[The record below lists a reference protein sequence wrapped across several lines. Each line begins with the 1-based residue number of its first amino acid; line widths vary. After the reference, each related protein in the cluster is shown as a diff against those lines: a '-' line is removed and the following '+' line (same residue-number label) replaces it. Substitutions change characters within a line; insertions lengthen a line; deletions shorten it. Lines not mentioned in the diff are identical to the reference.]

1 MKRFWSALCLIGFA
15 FGAADAAAE
24 MPVREID
31 AVTKVVDSINANEI
45 NYGDVNK
52 QLAVLEDSL
61 KGDKVSSETLS
72 QNVRY
77 LSDIRAKLLS
87 AKKQNERELEF
98 VQKRIEALG
107 PEPADGVEE
116 LPAIAKKRK
125 EFKEEASFQKGQIA
139 EVDVMLAKIDELDM
153 MIINVRNQ
161 ALLGNLLVHQ
171 TPLLYPTAL
180 FRSATL
186 FVSYVLDLLRSPIN
200 WYSSLDVEKQ
210 AYVKSNIIPV
220 ALVALFSLWLGIYLR
235 LFIMRHFGYRK
246 EIEHPRYGRKFVA
259 AIFVAVAYGV
269 IPATIIAGFMIWMF
283 STKIV
288 NNGFFGLVLNSFLF
302 YTLLV
307 ILARAISR
315 VIFAPYNEKWR
326 LINVDTD
333 KAKRM
338 TSALYFSV
346 FVLGV
351 CAFLEKVAVTANYSL
366 ELISFISVISS
377 AVKGLCIILVVKR
390 FLWDG
395 MEDKDAVEEE
405 TEESASPHPAD
416 EDAGVTTAFKVLFLT
431 ILFVMIT
438 IGLALFGYV
447 RLAAFIF
454 NRFLLS
460 VLAVGLLLVIRKSLS
475 EFLHRVLLLRFWVK
489 TFKLRRRIV
498 SKIDFWSNL
507 IIDPLFVLFGIFV
520 LLGLWG
526 VSTDIL
532 LQSSKKILMGFTVG
546 GVEISPVAILFG
558 IVSFFVALAV
568 VKAIRVRLVNNVLEK
583 MDIDEGIKHSL
594 ASGFGFV
601 GFIIAAVIGITMMGG
616 NLSNLALIASALS
629 VGIGFG
635 LQNIINNFV
644 SGIIILLERPVKVGD
659 WVIINGEEGKIK
671 QINIRS
677 TEIETF
683 KKSSIIIPN
692 ATLISN
698 SVTNLTHGNNWTR
711 QAVSVGVAYGSDVE
725 KVRDILLE
733 CAAKHKGV
741 LKNPAPYVIFKDFG
755 ASSLDF
761 ELRCYSSSI
770 WSGWSIPSD
779 LRYEINKRFIEEGIE
794 IPFPQVVVHSGE
806 KVALE
811 NQFYAKKRAAAKAAT
826 EK

>member
-1 MKRFWSALCLIGFA
+1 
-15 FGAADAAAE
+15 
-24 MPVREID
+24 
-31 AVTKVVDSINANEI
+31 
-45 NYGDVNK
+45 
-52 QLAVLEDSL
+52 
-61 KGDKVSSETLS
+61 
-72 QNVRY
+72 
-77 LSDIRAKLLS
+77 
-87 AKKQNERELEF
+87 
-98 VQKRIEALG
+98 
-107 PEPADGVEE
+107 
-116 LPAIAKKRK
+116 
-125 EFKEEASFQKGQIA
+125 
-139 EVDVMLAKIDELDM
+139 
-153 MIINVRNQ
+153 
-161 ALLGNLLVHQ
+161 
-171 TPLLYPTAL
+171 
-180 FRSATL
+180 
-186 FVSYVLDLLRSPIN
+186 
-200 WYSSLDVEKQ
+200 
-210 AYVKSNIIPV
+210 
-220 ALVALFSLWLGIYLR
+220 
-235 LFIMRHFGYRK
+235 
-246 EIEHPRYGRKFVA
+246 
-259 AIFVAVAYGV
+259 
-269 IPATIIAGFMIWMF
+269 
-283 STKIV
+283 
-288 NNGFFGLVLNSFLF
+288 
-302 YTLLV
+302 
-307 ILARAISR
+307 
-315 VIFAPYNEKWR
+315 
-326 LINVDTD
+326 
-333 KAKRM
+333 
-338 TSALYFSV
+338 
-346 FVLGV
+346 
-351 CAFLEKVAVTANYSL
+351 
-366 ELISFISVISS
+366 
-377 AVKGLCIILVVKR
+377 
-390 FLWDG
+390 
-395 MEDKDAVEEE
+395 
-405 TEESASPHPAD
+405 
-416 EDAGVTTAFKVLFLT
+416 
-431 ILFVMIT
+431 
-438 IGLALFGYV
+438 
-447 RLAAFIF
+447 
-454 NRFLLS
+454 
-460 VLAVGLLLVIRKSLS
+460 
-475 EFLHRVLLLRFWVK
+475 
-489 TFKLRRRIV
+489 
-498 SKIDFWSNL
+498 
-507 IIDPLFVLFGIFV
+507 
-520 LLGLWG
+520 
-526 VSTDIL
+526 
-532 LQSSKKILMGFTVG
+532 MGFTVG

>member
-1 MKRFWSALCLIGFA
+1 MKRFLSALCLLGIILCGTE
-15 FGAADAAAE
+15 AAAKNQA
-24 MPVREID
+24 REID
-31 AVTKVVDSINANEI
+31 AVTRVVDSIKANEV
-45 NYGDVNK
+45 NYGDVSK
-52 QLAVLEDSL
+52 QLAVLEETL
-61 KGDKVSSETLS
+61 KSNKISSEVLS

-77 LSDIRAKLLS
+77 LSDTRTKLLS

-125 EFKEEASFQKGQIA
+125 EFKEEATFQKGQIA
-139 EVDVMLAKIDELDM
+139 EVDVMLAKIDELDT

-161 ALLGNLLVHQ
+161 ALLGNLLTHQ
-171 TPLLYPTAL
+171 SPLLYPTTL

-186 FVSYVLDLLRSPIN
+186 FVSYVLDLLRSPLN

-220 ALVALFSLWLGIYLR
+220 SLVALFSLWLGIYLR
-235 LFIMRHFGYRK
+235 LFIMRHFGYNK
-246 EIEHPRYGRKFVA
+246 EIEHPRYGRKFIA
-259 AIFVAVAYGV
+259 AIFVAIAYGV
-269 IPATIIAGFMIWMF
+269 IPATIIAGFMIWMY

-288 NNGFFGLVLNSFLF
+288 NNGFFGLVLNAFLF

-338 TSALYFSV
+338 TSALYLSV
-346 FVLGV
+346 FLLGI
-351 CAFLEKVAVTANYSL
+351 CFFLEKVAVTANYSL
-366 ELISFISVISS
+366 ELISFISAISS
-377 AVKGLCIILVVKR
+377 AIKGLCIILVVKR
-390 FLWDG
+390 YLWDG
-395 MEDKDAVEEE
+395 VEDKEPADDENDDG
-405 TEESASPHPAD
+405 SASAAE
-416 EDAGVTTAFKVLFLT
+416 EDVAVSGAFKVLSLT
-431 ILFVMIT
+431 ILFATVT
-438 IGLALFGYV
+438 FGLALFGYV
-447 RLAAFIF
+447 RLSAFIF

-460 VLAVGLLLVIRKSLS
+460 VLAIGLLLVIRKSLS
-475 EFLHRVLLLRFWVK
+475 EFLHRILLLRFWVK

-507 IIDPLFVLFGIFV
+507 IIDPLFVLFGIFI

-546 GVEISPVAILFG
+546 GVEISPLAIILG

-594 ASGFGFV
+594 ASGFGFI
-601 GFIIAAVIGITMMGG
+601 GFIIAAVIGISMMGG

-711 QAVSVGVAYGSDVE
+711 QAISIGVAYGSDVE

-741 LKNPAPYVIFKDFG
+741 LKNPPPYVIFKDFG
-755 ASSLDF
+755 ASSLEF

-779 LRYEINKRFIEEGIE
+779 LRYEINRRFIEEGIE
-794 IPFPQVVVHSGE
+794 IPFPQIVVHSGE
-806 KVALE
+806 KVAQE
-811 NQFYAKKRAAAKAAT
+811 NQFYAKRRAEAKAKG
-826 EK
+826 ENK